1 MDFVNA
7 IILLLNYIFIP
18 ALTYG
23 SQLAL
28 GAIFVTLIYGILRFA
43 NFATGDM
50 MSFGTMATILF
61 TWYFQ
66 SLGVSLGVLPT
77 ALLAIPFGI
86 IFMILY
92 MLLIDKFV
100 FKYYR
105 HQKSPPVQFAM
116 VSIGVMFVTQAVV
129 RIIIGPADRRFFDGE
144 KFIIKAR
151 EFKEMTGLNEGLALK
166 STQVIT
172 IFVTIVL
179 VSLLFWFLNRTKTG
193 KSMKAYSDNEDL
205 ALLSGIDPKKIVL
218 VTWVI
223 AGILATIGGALYGLD
238 KSFKPFTYFNNM
250 LPIFAAAIVGG
261 IGNPFGAFL
270 GGYVIAF
277 SEIVIAIIKHEDWL
291 TRGVKNV
298 IGLKRPAPYE
308 VDLQTTDWF
317 INLVEKF
324 NSGKLSVIENL
335 ADRQAALNQL
345 VIEGSSVFV
354 KLCYSGLF
362 LVVVIILLILTQ
374 KALYSPWGRMMRA
387 IRDNEEAANAMG
399 KNVVKQHLLIFILGS
414 AIVGIAG
421 AMLVTQD
428 GLFTPGSY
436 RPMRYTF
443 LIWVMVIVGG
453 SGNNFGAIL
462 GGFVVWFL
470 WIEAAPIS
478 LFLIN
483 FFTAGIPETNALKAH
498 LIESVPYFRFLLMGL
513 GLLFIMRYRPKGIL
527 PEKIEIK

>member
-1 MDFVNA
+1 MDLINA

-18 ALTYG
+18 GLTYG

-50 MSFGTMATILF
+50 MSFGTMMTILF

-66 SLGVSLGVLPT
+66 SLGISLGVLPT
-77 ALLAIPFGI
+77 ALIALPFGI
-86 IFMILY
+86 FFMILY
-92 MLLIDKFV
+92 MLTIDKFV

-105 HQKSPPVQFAM
+105 TQKSPPVQFAM

-129 RIIIGPADRRFFDGE
+129 RIIIGPGDRRFFDGE

-179 VSLLFWFLNRTKTG
+179 VSLLFWFLNKTKTG

-277 SEIVIAIIKHEDWL
+277 SEILL
-291 TRGVKNV
+291 TYAYKKFFIYVLPESMEPE
-298 IGLKRPAPYE
+298 GL
-308 VDLQTTDWF
+308 VQLLSTDY
-317 INLVEKF
+317 KF
-324 NSGKLSVIENL
+324 AVSFSI
-335 ADRQAALNQL
+335 L
-345 VIEGSSVFV
+345 VIV
-354 KLCYSGLF
+354 
-362 LVVVIILLILTQ
+362 LL
-374 KALYSPWGRMMRA
+374 
-387 IRDNEEAANAMG
+387 
-399 KNVVKQHLLIFILGS
+399 
-414 AIVGIAG
+414 
-421 AMLVTQD
+421 
-428 GLFTPGSY
+428 Y
-436 RPMRYTF
+436 RP
-443 LIWVMVIVGG
+443 
-453 SGNNFGAIL
+453 SGIF
-462 GGFVVWFL
+462 
-470 WIEAAPIS
+470 
-478 LFLIN
+478 
-483 FFTAGIPETNALKAH
+483 
-498 LIESVPYFRFLLMGL
+498 
-513 GLLFIMRYRPKGIL
+513 KGKVL
-527 PEKIEIK
+527 

>member
-86 IFMILY
+86 ILMILY

-129 RIIIGPADRRFFDGE
+129 RIIIGPSDRRFFDGE

-223 AGILATIGGALYGLD
+223 AGILATIGGVLYGLD

-277 SEIVIAIIKHEDWL
+277 SEILL
-291 TRGVKNV
+291 TYAYK
-298 IGLKRPAPYE
+298 
-308 VDLQTTDWF
+308 
-317 INLVEKF
+317 KF
-324 NSGKLSVIENL
+324 
-335 ADRQAALNQL
+335 
-345 VIEGSSVFV
+345 FM
-354 KLCYSGLF
+354 Y
-362 LVVVIILLILTQ
+362 
-374 KALYSPWGRMMRA
+374 
-387 IRDNEEAANAMG
+387 
-399 KNVVKQHLLIFILGS
+399 
-414 AIVGIAG
+414 
-421 AMLVTQD
+421 
-428 GLFTPGSY
+428 
-436 RPMRYTF
+436 
-443 LIWVMVIVGG
+443 
-453 SGNNFGAIL
+453 
-462 GGFVVWFL
+462 
-470 WIEAAPIS
+470 
-478 LFLIN
+478 
-483 FFTAGIPETNALKAH
+483 
-498 LIESVPYFRFLLMGL
+498 
-513 GLLFIMRYRPKGIL
+513 IL
-527 PEKIEIK
+527 PESMEPNSLVQLLSTDYKFAVSFSILVIVLIYRPSGIFKGKVYLIGL